1 MITGL
6 EILEQMKLGNIK
18 IEPFDE
24 NCIGPNSY
32 MLHLADELVIY
43 DDDVID
49 PKKEKNHKK
58 IIIPN
63 EGYVLRPGELYL
75 AKTVEYTE
83 TFNHVPILNGRFS
96 IAALGISIHITAG
109 FGDNG
114 FCGNWTLEI
123 FVVKPVRIYKNVRI
137 CHICYFPTIGDA
149 SIKYE
154 GKYLGQRAT
163 QISKIEKEYKSGV
176 EKC

>member
-1 MITGL
+1 MITGY
-6 EILEQMKLGNIK
+6 EILEQMKRGNIK

-24 NCIGPNSY
+24 SCIEPNSY

-49 PKKEKNHKK
+49 PKKEKKYKK
-58 IIIPN
+58 ITIPD

-75 AKTVEYTE
+75 AKTQEYTE
-83 TFNHVPILNGRFS
+83 TFNYVPILNGRFS

-114 FCGNWTLEI
+114 FCGTWTLEI
-123 FVVKPVRIYKNVRI
+123 FAVKPVRIYKNLRI
-137 CHICYFPTIGDA
+137 CHISYFPAIGD
-149 SIKYE
+149 SSMKYH
-154 GKYLGQRAT
+154 GKYLGQKDT
-163 QISKIEKEYKSGV
+163 QISKIDKEYLEG
-176 EKC
+176 EEQC

>member
-6 EILEQMKLGNIK
+6 EILEQIKQGNIK

-24 NCIGPNSY
+24 KCIGPNSY

-58 IIIPN
+58 IIIPD

-137 CHICYFPTIGDA
+137 CHICYFPTIGDS
-149 SIKYE
+149 SIKYN
-154 GKYLGQRAT
+154 GKYLGQKDT
-163 QISKIEKEYKSGV
+163 QISKIEKEYKDGE